1 MMYCSNHDS
10 SSKQSYCQKC
20 ALASRAGRWF
30 SLVWTVRARTS
41 RHCYTEVGPPKLS
54 KIMMSPRA
62 GDLVGPRSTPTTA
75 RTSDTA
81 TDEIPQIAKKSV
93 SRRLVG
99 TALRPQFKHTVLKFS
114 VPAFKRR
121 IAQILTRGIRFSTI
135 FLRQH
140 PHSTHA
146 RGSHCFGRRAPEHRG
161 VVTRRL
167 ALRK

>member
-1 MMYCSNHDS
+1 MPWPV
-10 SSKQSYCQKC
+10 
-20 ALASRAGRWF
+20 AVGRSF
-30 SLVWTVRARTS
+30 SLVWTVHARTS
-41 RHCYTEVGPPKLS
+41 RRCHMKLDPLKIS

-62 GDLVGPRSTPTTA
+62 GDLLGPRSTPTTA

-146 RGSHCFGRRAPEHRG
+146 RGSHCFGRRAR
-161 VVTRRL
+161 TS
-167 ALRK
+167 ALLHGGRPSENKQHHDVSSGWEACGTS